1 MGFPR
6 QEYWLCC
13 AVLSHSVVFNFVTP
27 WTVAHKAPL
36 SLGILQARILECVAM
51 PSSRGSSQP
60 KDQTQ
65 VSHIAGGFFT
75 SWATGKTPL
84 RALEFLCLVLK
95 HGHAGGAG
103 PSQSPPHF
111 SSHLHS
117 GPPHQGACSHTCGC
131 ASLYRQVLST
141 PRANSCPS
149 LISGLGVHTS
159 GGTIWLGVQALGVG
173 LGLCGQRILYH
184 LEDHLKEGPW
194 ALGLGKHS
202 LGARGWQSW
211 WREHS
216 RSPAPSCL
224 GLPLSSLLCTHCGGG
239 GLVAKSY
246 PTLTTSWTAARQA
259 PLSMGFPRKE

>member
-1 MGFPR
+1 MDCSPQGSSVLGDSPGKNTGMGCHALLQGIFATQGSNPGLPHCGR
-6 QEYWLCC
+6 ILYQ
-13 AVLSHSVVFNFVTP
+13 LSHRENPT
-27 WTVAHKAPL
+27 
-36 SLGILQARILECVAM
+36 Q
-51 PSSRGSSQP
+51 SSWIPQ
-60 KDQTQ
+60 
-65 VSHIAGGFFT
+65 
-75 SWATGKTPL
+75 
-84 RALEFLCLVLK
+84 CLVLK